1 LVLAGRSPRPPAGLL
16 EELRTLGATAHY
28 HTADITSEQD
38 IDTLLSQLPRL
49 DALFHAAG
57 VVRPG
62 TLRNRNTD
70 ETAQDLA
77 AKTRGTVLLSLG
89 LRRHGLHPAVCV
101 AFSSVCALL
110 PGLAGALGDY
120 AGANAFL
127 DAFAASQRRAG
138 RPWQSVN

>member
-1 LVLAGRSPRPPAGLL
+1 
-16 EELRTLGATAHY
+16 
-28 HTADITSEQD
+28 
-38 IDTLLSQLPRL
+38 
-49 DALFHAAG
+49 AG

-138 RPWQSVN
+138 RPWQSVNLAAIAGTGMATGLGTRTAPGPAPVQRAGSLPVATAPALAALRTACGADTA